1 VNPLGIVD
9 AKEANQKLKENWGE
23 ECKGHSDQNRR
34 QHHILALEVKKIGED
49 SRTMI
54 NVPYIGKRTELET
67 WLQTFA
73 EPLEKVVKKYIEDVF
88 DAFNHKIFQ
97 PSMRKGSTEQTHIV
111 TNHLEVLIKRNVIVK
126 AKSDAMEY
134 ANYLVDSVKEN
145 TFTSNN
151 HYLTDTTKE
160 LEKIYDTH
168 FENMDNPYK
177 LDMQPYF
184 HVVCGIRAFF
194 KTRKKM
200 LPDTIQLHFTKA
212 LNDLFK
218 ETEKEIG
225 DQMMSEK
232 TLGMIKESARSVARR
247 SFYLEREEKIKHAL
261 EEISLL

>member
-1 VNPLGIVD
+1 
-9 AKEANQKLKENWGE
+9 
-23 ECKGHSDQNRR
+23 
-34 QHHILALEVKKIGED
+34 
-49 SRTMI
+49 
-54 NVPYIGKRTELET
+54 
-67 WLQTFA
+67 
-73 EPLEKVVKKYIEDVF
+73 VF

-126 AKSDAMEY
+126 AKNNAMEY

-212 LNDLFK
+212 LKDLFK